1 MNNRNNM
8 GIQDV
13 QGNVTVGNDLYQE
26 FINSNQVNKSIN
38 VYMIQNQLKETMEW
52 ADPLNNEQV
61 LYKRLNNI
69 NDRPMLAHYYK
80 IFELKDEHGVSLKTT
95 KSMVFYIYV
104 VKKYS
109 RDNSYV
115 GINLINEFGDKLAAH
130 IILKDVDLSKYVNK
144 LIKFT
149 GSIYPYNEEGNGE
162 TKYSVCVFKN
172 QPIDIIEGREH
183 TLSLPPWDMLVDEDY
198 IIDIDELNN
207 KYNSLDVDTQL
218 YLLENMQDKLNVIST
233 NMFNTPNLLYPI
245 ILTNFLMR
253 DDIYNEKVIQSN
265 LRFLNIITTIVADYI
280 LKIKPKTFDETMKII
295 VYVILN
301 FLGYNFNT
309 PEDKSNILAMSTII
323 RVDTENV
330 KEYLK
335 NAKANAGGVQA
346 ILNYIPDNY
355 KVHGLGEINKIATI
369 QFLKRMVLELEI

>member
-1 MNNRNNM
+1 MRDCYIQNVGGDGSNNVISRNT
-8 GIQDV
+8 I
-13 QGNVTVGNDLYQE
+13 E
-26 FINSNQVNKSIN
+26 QVDKSTT
-38 VYMIQNQLKETMEW
+38 VYMIQDQLKETMSW
-52 ADPLNNEQV
+52 VDPLNNEQV

-80 IFELKDEHGVSLKTT
+80 LFELKDEHGVSLKTT
-95 KSMVFYIYV
+95 KPIVFYIYIV
-104 VKKYS
+104 EKRSKY
-109 RDNSYV
+109 NYA

-130 IILKDVDLSKYVNK
+130 VILKDVDLSKYVNK

-183 TLSLPPWDMLVDEDY
+183 TLSLPPWDMLVDENY
-198 IIDIDELNN
+198 VINIDELND
-207 KYNSLDVDTQL
+207 KYNSLDIDVQL

-233 NMFNTPNLLYPI
+233 NMFDTPNLLYPI

-301 FLGYNFNT
+301 FLGYDFNA
-309 PEDKSNILAMSTII
+309 PEDKSNIMAMSTII

-346 ILNYIPDNY
+346 ILNYIPDKY
-355 KVHGLGEINKIATI
+355 KVHELGEINKIATI